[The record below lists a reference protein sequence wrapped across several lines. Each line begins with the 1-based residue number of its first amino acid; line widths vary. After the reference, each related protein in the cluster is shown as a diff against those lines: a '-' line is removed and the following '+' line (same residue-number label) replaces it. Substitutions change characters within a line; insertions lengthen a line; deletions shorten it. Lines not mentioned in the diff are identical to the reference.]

1 MKKLTREQLIRR
13 IVLITEEVED
23 LYKALDTNG
32 IATSKELLKGC
43 SLDTHLTNILVVTDI
58 DENGVPSEDNCEAH
72 RVETDWTTRLER
84 SYQNLLNNRTD
95 GL

>member
-32 IATSKELLKGC
+32 IATSNELLKGC

-58 DENGVPSEDNCEAH
+58 DENGVPSSDNCEAH
-72 RVETDWTTRLER
+72 RVETDWTTRKER
-84 SYQNLLNNRTD
+84 VSKFIKQ
-95 GL
+95 